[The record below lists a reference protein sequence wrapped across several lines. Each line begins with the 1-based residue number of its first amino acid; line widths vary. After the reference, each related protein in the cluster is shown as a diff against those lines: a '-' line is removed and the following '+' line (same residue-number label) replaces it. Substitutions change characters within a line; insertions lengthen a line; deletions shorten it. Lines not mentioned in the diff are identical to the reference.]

1 MDTKR
6 IAKLSMLLSISVV
19 LGLIESFIPI
29 MNGTVPGIKLGLA
42 NIVIVFAMYEL
53 SFKDA
58 IYISVLR
65 VLLIGILRTGLF
77 SISFFFS
84 LAGALLS
91 IVFMFLAKVY
101 TKMSIVGVSVVG
113 SIFHSIAQ
121 IIIACIFLSNINIVY
136 YLPILLISSIVTGVV
151 VGSISSKLVEY
162 YSN

>member
-42 NIVIVFAMYEL
+42 NIVIVFAIYEL

-91 IVFMFLAKVY
+91 IAFMFLAKEY

-121 IIIACIFLSNINIVY
+121 IIVACIFLSNINMVY
-136 YLPILLISSIVTGVV
+136 YLPILLISSIVTGVI

-162 YSN
+162 YNN